1 MTQALSAPPPRA
13 TDPPRGEVRPFRRAD
28 ARDVEALW
36 RRCFPRDPPPA
47 PGQLEAVFLDNP
59 WRAPD
64 LPSLVHTDEQG
75 RPIAFLGVIPRPMA
89 LDGAPL
95 RAATSTRLM
104 VDPDRRGL
112 AAFRLLQTFL
122 AGPQDLSLADFA
134 TAASRVLWE
143 RLGGMV
149 AVRYS
154 LEWYRPLT
162 PARAALGWLAHVAR
176 SRTIGIAARSL
187 GRMVDLPLTRLPGS
201 PFRRSPAR
209 CTGEPLSEAELLDC
223 LERWTTGGALR
234 PRYAPDTLGWLLGM
248 LGRKLRP
255 LRSIRVRDAGAM
267 IGWYVYGLE
276 REVAQ
281 VARLEAAPGRF
292 GDVQHH
298 LLADAFAQGAAAVC
312 DRLPPR
318 RLAELDDRLCVLRR
332 APWVL
337 FHSPLREVREAI
349 TLDDA
354 VLSRMEGEWWIPG

>member
-1 MTQALSAPPPRA
+1 
-13 TDPPRGEVRPFRRAD
+13 VRPFRRAD
-28 ARDVEALW
+28 VADVDALW
-36 RRCFPRDPPPA
+36 RRCFPHEPPPT
-47 PGQLEAVFLDNP
+47 PGRLEAVFLDNP
-59 WRAPD
+59 WRQPD
-64 LPSLVHTDEQG
+64 LPSLVYTDERG
-75 RPIAFLGVIPRPMA
+75 RPIGFLGVVPRPMA

-134 TAASRVLWE
+134 TTASRVLWE
-143 RLGGMV
+143 RVGGMT

-154 LEWYRPLT
+154 LEWYRPLA
-162 PARAALGWLAHVAR
+162 PARAGLGWLAHVAR
-176 SRTIGIAARSL
+176 SRTVGVAARSL

-209 CTGEPLSEAELLDC
+209 GTGEPLSEAELLDC
-223 LERWTTGGALR
+223 LERSTADGALR
-234 PRYAPDTLGWLLGM
+234 PRYAPNTLAWLLGM
-248 LGRKLRP
+248 LGRKLRG
-255 LRSIRVRDAGAM
+255 LRSIRVRDGGTV

-281 VARLEAAPGRF
+281 VARLEAVPGRF
-292 GDVQHH
+292 GDVQQH
-298 LLADAFAQGAAAVC
+298 LLANAFEQGAAAVC

-318 RLAELDDRLCVLRR
+318 RLGELDDRLCVLRR

-354 VLSRMEGEWWIPG
+354 VLSRMEGEWWIPS

>member
-1 MTQALSAPPPRA
+1 MMPPLSAARPRA
-13 TDPPRGEVRPFRRAD
+13 TDGARGEVRPFRRAD
-28 ARDVEALW
+28 ALDVDALW
-36 RRCFPRDPPPA
+36 RRCFPHEPPPT
-47 PGQLEAVFLDNP
+47 PGRLEAVFLDNP
-59 WRAPD
+59 WRQPD
-64 LPSLVHTDEQG
+64 LPSLVYTDERG
-75 RPIAFLGVIPRPMA
+75 RPIGFLGVVPRPMA

-104 VDPDRRGL
+104 VDPDRRGI

-134 TAASRVLWE
+134 SAASRVLWE
-143 RLGGMV
+143 RLGGAT

-154 LEWYRPLT
+154 LEWFRPLA

-176 SRTIGIAARSL
+176 SRTIGVAAWSL
-187 GRMVDLPLTRLPGS
+187 GRMTDLPLTRLRGS
-201 PFRRSPAR
+201 PFRRSVAR
-209 CTGEPLSEAELLDC
+209 CTGELLSEAELLDC
-223 LERWTTGGALR
+223 LEGCKPSEALR
-234 PRYAPDTLGWLLGM
+234 PCYAPETTAWLLGM
-248 LGRKLRP
+248 LRCKLRG
-255 LRSIRVRDAGAM
+255 LRSIRVRDTDAV

-281 VARLEAAPGRF
+281 VARLEAMPGRF
-292 GDVQHH
+292 GDVQQH
-298 LLADAFAQGAAAVC
+298 LLADAFEQGAAAVC

-318 RLAELDDRLCVLRR
+318 RLGELDDRLCVLRR